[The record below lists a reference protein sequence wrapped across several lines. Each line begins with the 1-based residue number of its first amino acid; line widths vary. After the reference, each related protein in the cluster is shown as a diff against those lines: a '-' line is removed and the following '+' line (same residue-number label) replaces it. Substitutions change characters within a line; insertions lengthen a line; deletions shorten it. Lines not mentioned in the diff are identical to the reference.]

1 MKAVPVL
8 LARNAARGFGPP
20 HCYIDVG
27 RYEAQAVLESVHT
40 LCTALLNGGA
50 AVSYQEFGG
59 GHSFLGWRTTLP
71 DALRFHFSTP
81 ALFASGID

>member
-1 MKAVPVL
+1 ML

-20 HCYIDVG
+20 QCYIDVG
-27 RYEAQAVLESVHT
+27 RYEAPAVLESVHT